1 MSSSSAQQSKWYAP
15 ILWKPRKMLLTWKV
29 IWCQSQLLKNI
40 FAKFLFAG
48 SFCHRKYGVESCISL
63 NMNLISVPSSIMP
76 TKWNITI
83 YHRTIWHH
91 LALQFIH
98 IYWTLWPTCNW
109 PYGPEVA
116 NPAWLWDSQFLRYE
130 SNWDWGRSSQR
141 RTCKCWKVLWTWCWT
156 ICQHL
161 EWGWAVNSSL
171 CLCRAGG
178 EFCSIFNGG
187 RLHYRNESN
196 FCGANLYEDFTMY
209 NHYAAGVVA
218 CI

>member
-1 MSSSSAQQSKWYAP
+1 MEWEYVP
-15 ILWKPRKMLLTWKV
+15 YLTCHVMYLLTQNVWP
-29 IWCQSQLLKNI
+29 WQDLNL
-40 FAKFLFAG
+40 
-48 SFCHRKYGVESCISL
+48 HRSRRDSNPQCL
-63 NMNLISVPSSIMP
+63 DPSS
-76 TKWNITI
+76 N
-83 YHRTIWHH
+83 
-91 LALQFIH
+91 ALSYATRLLYRLSYTAGRDQALKETAWS
-98 IYWTLWPTCNW
+98 WTLQPVSIALPSPCS
-109 PYGPEVA
+109 GGKVA